1 MAGKAEKACGADIHR
16 DFIVATILSTDNI
29 KLQHRFDTR
38 QDGLLKFKSWL
49 QENSCHKV
57 AVESTGTYWIPI
69 YNVLYGSVNFILAN
83 AYQIKHIPGRKTDTL
98 DSEWIAEVCLK
109 NLIAPSRILPKMDRD
124 LRALTRARETLVKIR
139 SQTKNQIHQELEAAS
154 IKLTSVLSD
163 AFGKSGRHIVEGL
176 LNGMDLENILESIP
190 SSRVKAKKE
199 EIRSILRANLSQ
211 EQAFLIR
218 SLLSIV
224 DSITEQITELDG
236 KISVLFSGRA
246 EDLRIAISMP
256 GMGLISAST
265 ILAEIG
271 DFRNFGSADKL
282 TAYFGLVPSVYQS
295 AGRQI
300 NGHITKRGSPHI
312 RRMLVEVAHAIARSK
327 ANSELKKFFLRV
339 RKRRGAK
346 IALIALA
353 RKVLSILYHLLMKR
367 EIYQGQESGNPKR
380 IKRIDISGST
390 SMSIDEII
398 QIITKAGYEVRRKD
412 CLLEG

>member
-29 KLQHRFDTR
+29 KLHHRFDTR

-69 YNVLYGSVNFILAN
+69 YNVLYDSANFILAN

-109 NLIAPSRILPKMDRD
+109 NLIAPSRILPKVDRD
-124 LRALTRARETLVKIR
+124 LRALTRARGTLVKIR

-176 LNGMDLENILESIP
+176 LNGVDLENILESIP
-190 SSRVKAKKE
+190 SSRIKAKKE

-224 DSITEQITELDG
+224 DSISEQITELDG
-236 KISVLFSGRA
+236 KISVLFSDRA

-256 GMGLISAST
+256 GMGFISAST

-295 AGRQI
+295 AGKQI
-300 NGHITKRGSPHI
+300 NGHYPPPKITNMVWPFYQYLDHPANRSGFGS
-312 RRMLVEVAHAIARSK
+312 
-327 ANSELKKFFLRV
+327 
-339 RKRRGAK
+339 RK
-346 IALIALA
+346 LF
-353 RKVLSILYHLLMKR
+353 
-367 EIYQGQESGNPKR
+367 GQPSFR
-380 IKRIDISGST
+380 
-390 SMSIDEII
+390 
-398 QIITKAGYEVRRKD
+398 
-412 CLLEG
+412 C